1 MAVFQFMFFLFNRY
15 FIVLTIPLSRFL
27 FYLLHFFLL
36 FFLCLF
42 EIYFNFLMYISFF
55 VAASTANLLPLLDH
69 WPTVSPCFII
79 NTVDVPFP
87 LPFRILPHF
96 FNFLYIYLFLR
107 VPLTTFL
114 IGKFRV

>member
-1 MAVFQFMFFLFNRY
+1 
-15 FIVLTIPLSRFL
+15 
-27 FYLLHFFLL
+27 
-36 FFLCLF
+36 
-42 EIYFNFLMYISFF
+42 MYISFF
-55 VAASTANLLPLLDH
+55 VAALTANLLSLLDH
-69 WPTVSPCFII
+69 WTTLSPCSII
-79 NTVDVPFP
+79 NTVHVSFL